1 MRAVKL
7 RVARGGATRQRFIH
21 LFASV
26 MKSAYELAMERLEK
40 SAPAAKLSE
49 EQRAAIAEIDSRY
62 KARLA
67 EREVFLEAE
76 LAKAR
81 AAGNAED
88 WEQVSVQLRR
98 ERARIQEECEAQK
111 EKVRAGKA

>member
-1 MRAVKL
+1 
-7 RVARGGATRQRFIH
+7 
-21 LFASV
+21 

-40 SAPAAKLSE
+40 SAPTAKLSE

-62 KARLA
+62 RAKLA
-67 EREVFLEAE
+67 EREVFLGGE

-88 WEQVSVQLRR
+88 AEQIAVQLRR
-98 ERARIQEECEAQK
+98 ELQRIQNECEEQK
-111 EKVRAGKA
+111 EKVRRANA